1 MERSRQGVKN
11 GYNKRDRKRWFK
23 NTSSGIHLHISAHFM
38 SQKIFGR
45 IPQLV
50 EIFLKF
56 FLKKEGGVFVLCCNF
71 DPKLLCIKSIP
82 PFYNKCLSDFAR
94 YRNFLQYDW
103 RSFTAA
109 YLEQCIRLKE
119 WKIHFRPKP
128 IQSWLSSL
136 SRHNFRGR

>member
-1 MERSRQGVKN
+1 MAIINEIEN
-11 GYNKRDRKRWFK
+11 GGLKIPHLEFIFTSQRISCLKRFSKEYH
-23 NTSSGIHLHISAHFM
+23 SSWKYI
-38 SQKIFGR
+38 
-45 IPQLV
+45 
-50 EIFLKF
+50 LKF

-109 YLEQCIRLKE
+109 YLEQCICLKE